1 MTAHPHLR
9 QSAIP
14 TAVAALLKTLH
25 EAGFSAYPVGGCV
38 RDLLLGRQPHD
49 WDVTTNALP
58 RQSEELLQS
67 CRVIRRASSG
77 VNCAPS
83 KRKARESP

>member
-1 MTAHPHLR
+1 MTARTYLR

-38 RDLLLGRQPHD
+38 RGFPPGKSPLHFLDIIAPE
-49 WDVTTNALP
+49 T
-58 RQSEELLQS
+58 QS
-67 CRVIRRASSG
+67 
-77 VNCAPS
+77 
-83 KRKARESP
+83 RKGEPP

>member
-1 MTAHPHLR
+1 MTARTYLR

-38 RDLLLGRQPHD
+38 RGFPPEKSPLHFLDIIAPG
-49 WDVTTNALP
+49 
-58 RQSEELLQS
+58 SK
-67 CRVIRRASSG
+67 CRKG
-77 VNCAPS
+77 V
-83 KRKARESP
+83 SP

>member
-14 TAVAALLKTLH
+14 AAVAALLKTLH

-38 RDLLLGRQPHD
+38 RGF
-49 WDVTTNALP
+49 LP
-58 RQSEELLQS
+58 EKSPLHLPDIIAPEPKNRK
-67 CRVIRRASSG
+67 G
-77 VNCAPS
+77 V
-83 KRKARESP
+83 SP

>member
-38 RDLLLGRQPHD
+38 RGFPPEKSPLYFLDIIAPG
-49 WDVTTNALP
+49 
-58 RQSEELLQS
+58 SK
-67 CRVIRRASSG
+67 CRKG
-77 VNCAPS
+77 V
-83 KRKARESP
+83 SP

>member
-1 MTAHPHLR
+1 MTARTYLR

-38 RDLLLGRQPHD
+38 RGFPPGKSPLHFLDIIAPE
-49 WDVTTNALP
+49 P
-58 RQSEELLQS
+58 K
-67 CRVIRRASSG
+67 CRKG
-77 VNCAPS
+77 V
-83 KRKARESP
+83 SP